1 MISAA
6 LMCMALNIYHESRS
20 EEMRGQVAVANVTI
34 NRVASDRWPD
44 DVCSVVQ
51 QGYSKG
57 KNNCQF
63 SWFCDGKS
71 DTPTDTVAWARSV
84 LVANDVMLGYIPD
97 ITEGATHYHAR
108 YVNRTGLS
116 HLLQL
121 YRLVHT
127 YFTSKC

>member
-20 EEMRGQVAVANVTI
+20 EEMRGQVAVANVTL
-34 NRVASDRWPD
+34 NRVASNKWPD

-51 QGYSKG
+51 QGYTKG
-57 KNNCQF
+57 KKNCQF

-108 YVNRTGLS
+108 YVKPYWSKSLTPTVAFGS
-116 HLLQL
+116 HIF
-121 YRLVHT
+121 Y
-127 YFTSKC
+127 K

>member
-1 MISAA
+1 MICAA

-20 EEMRGQVAVANVTI
+20 EEMRGQVAVANVTL

-44 DVCSVVQ
+44 DVCSVVK
-51 QGYSKG
+51 QGYTKG

-71 DTPTDTVAWARSV
+71 DTPKDTVAWARSV

-108 YVNRTGLS
+108 YVKPYWSKSLTPTVSFGS
-116 HLLQL
+116 HIF
-121 YRLVHT
+121 Y
-127 YFTSKC
+127 K

>member
-20 EEMRGQVAVANVTI
+20 EEMRGQVAVANVTL
-34 NRVASDRWPD
+34 NRVASKKWPD
-44 DVCSVVQ
+44 DVCSVVK
-51 QGYSKG
+51 QGYTKG

-84 LVANDVMLGYIPD
+84 LVANDVMMGYIPD
-97 ITEGATHYHAR
+97 ITKGATHYHAK
-108 YVNRTGLS
+108 YVKPYWAKSLS
-116 HLLQL
+116 PTVSLGSHIF
-121 YRLVHT
+121 Y
-127 YFTSKC
+127 K

>member
-20 EEMRGQVAVANVTI
+20 EEMRGQVAVANVTL
-34 NRVASDRWPD
+34 NRVASNKWPD
-44 DVCSVVQ
+44 DVCSVVK
-51 QGYSKG
+51 QGYTKG

-108 YVNRTGLS
+108 YVKPYWSKSLTATVSFGS
-116 HLLQL
+116 HIF
-121 YRLVHT
+121 Y
-127 YFTSKC
+127 K